1 MTNIKKLFSLLSKN
15 EKKRAFFLL
24 IMILISAIL
33 DTIGVASIM
42 PLIALLSNSSL
53 VETNMLINKVYN
65 FFRFDDPQ
73 VFLFYMGVS
82 FFLFFLSTMV
92 FKALTIYLQ
101 LRFSLMCEYS
111 VGKRLLQSYLF
122 QPYTWF
128 LDRHGSD
135 LTKNILS
142 AVNQA
147 INQGLLPIFNFIAQG
162 LVAFFIIILL
172 VFVDPK
178 LSLIVGLTLGI
189 IYGVTYKLFSNML
202 NRIGLERVQSD
213 KERYT
218 AISNAFGAIKET
230 KLGRLENFYTR
241 VFSDPAK
248 RFANNQATAQIIGQ
262 LPRYIFEAIA
272 FGGLLL
278 IILYLMRK
286 SEDFT
291 STLPILSLYVLAGYR
306 LMPAL
311 QQLYRS
317 LASLRYAEPVIKS
330 LSSDLKKKPDIN
342 ILKDKLDFKK
352 YISLRNIT
360 FSYPK
365 SSKNNLN
372 NISIKIPAKSTIG
385 LVGSTGSGKTTLV
398 DLVLGLL
405 EPREGTLEIDN
416 TIINRNNL
424 ASWQSI
430 IGYVPQQIFLSD
442 QSISSNIAFG
452 VDSKLVDHE
461 AVEHASK
468 IANLHNFVTN
478 ECKESYNTLI
488 GERGIRLSGGQ
499 RQRIGIARA
508 LYHKPKVLILDEATN
523 ALDSLTEQAVMDAV
537 YNLSNKITIILI
549 AHRLRTVKNCDQV
562 FLMDKGNIIASGNY
576 DELSKSNKDFNQF
589 ISLE

>member
-82 FFLFFLSTMV
+82 FFLFFLGTMV

-135 LTKNILS
+135 LAKNILS

-372 NISIKIPAKSTIG
+372 DISIKIPAKSTIG

-430 IGYVPQQIFLSD
+430 IGYVPQQIFLTD

-461 AVEHASK
+461 AVECASK

>member
-82 FFLFFLSTMV
+82 FFLFFLGTMV

-135 LTKNILS
+135 LAKNILS

-372 NISIKIPAKSTIG
+372 DISIKIPAKSTIG

-416 TIINRNNL
+416 IIINRNNL

-430 IGYVPQQIFLSD
+430 IGYVPQQIFLTD

-461 AVEHASK
+461 AVECASK

-523 ALDSLTEQAVMDAV
+523 ALDSFTEQAVMDAV

>member
-82 FFLFFLSTMV
+82 FFLFFLGTMV

-135 LTKNILS
+135 LAKNILS

-372 NISIKIPAKSTIG
+372 DISIKIPAKSTIG

-416 TIINRNNL
+416 IIINRNNL

-430 IGYVPQQIFLSD
+430 IGYVPQQIFLTD

-461 AVEHASK
+461 AVECASK